1 MDDHYRHYMKKPM
14 KDAVGFSIQMAGCIR
29 FAIKRSFVGAH
40 YFRRDGWVFDTI
52 LS

>member
-1 MDDHYRHYMKKPM
+1 M

-40 YFRRDGWVFDTI
+40 YFWRDGWVF
-52 LS
+52 